1 MIDISALV
9 SDELLDEFPSV
20 EPFDEFP
27 SVELFDELDRVKLV
41 NGMTGWSTI
50 ASVEPFGGTTLS
62 DLANLQKLDF
72 FK

>member
-1 MIDISALV
+1 MIVRSAV
-9 SDELLDEFPSV
+9 ASDELLESDELL
-20 EPFDEFP
+20 DEFP
-27 SVELFDELDRVKLV
+27 SVELFDELDQAELIV
-41 NGMTGWSTI
+41 GMTGWSTI